1 MWKIDIYNGLFSD
14 DYIRSL
20 GEFETEELA
29 FTALKE
35 YAQTHQYNILYYRS
49 LRDPKNKQVQ
59 WIDFG
64 SWSIFARIEE
74 INKKEKNQMEKQ
86 KYIVRCDRAGV
97 FYGEIEGRDG
107 KEIKMRNAR
116 CLWYWDGAATLLQL
130 AAEGTTEPENCK
142 FTMIVDSLVVLDA
155 IEIIPCTDRA
165 IKSIEA
171 VKEWKR

>member
-20 GEFETEELA
+20 GEFETKELA

-35 YAQTHQYNILYYRS
+35 YAQIHKYNILYYRS
-49 LRDPKNKQVQ
+49 LLDPKDRQIQ

-74 INKKEKNQMEKQ
+74 IKEKEKNQMEKQ

-97 FYGEIEGRDG
+97 FYGEIEERNGR
-107 KEIKMRNAR
+107 EIKMRNVR
-116 CLWYWDGAATLLQL
+116 CIWYWDGAATLLQL
-130 AAEGTTEPENCK
+130 AAEGTTNPNNCK
-142 FTMIVDSLVVLDA
+142 FTMTIDSLVVLDA

-171 VKEWKR
+171 VQEWKR

>member
-20 GEFETEELA
+20 GEFDTKELA

-35 YAQTHQYNILYYRS
+35 YAQMHKYNILYYRS
-49 LRDPKNKQVQ
+49 LCDPKNKQVQ

-74 INKKEKNQMEKQ
+74 IKEKEKNQMEKQ

-97 FYGEIEGRDG
+97 FYGEIEERNGR
-107 KEIKMRNAR
+107 EIKMRNVR
-116 CLWYWDGAATLLQL
+116 NIWYWDGAATLLQL
-130 AAEGTTEPENCK
+130 ATEGTTEPDNCK
-142 FTMIVDSLVVLDA
+142 FTMTIDSLVVLDA
-155 IEIIPCTDRA
+155 IEIIPCTDKA

>member
-20 GEFETEELA
+20 GEFETKELA

-35 YAQTHQYNILYYRS
+35 YAQIHRYNILYYRS
-49 LRDPKNKQVQ
+49 LRDPKNKQVE

-107 KEIKMRNAR
+107 KEIKMRNVR
-116 CLWYWDGAATLLQL
+116 CLWYWEGAATLLQL
-130 AAEGTTEPENCK
+130 AAEGTTKPKACK
-142 FTMIVDSLVVLDA
+142 FTMTIDSLEVLDA
-155 IEIIPCTDRA
+155 IEIIPCTANA
-165 IKSIEA
+165 IESIES
-171 VKEWKR
+171 VKEWKS

>member
-1 MWKIDIYNGLFSD
+1 MWKIDIYTGLFSD

-20 GEFETEELA
+20 GEFETKELA

-35 YAQTHQYNILYYRS
+35 YAKMHKYNIPYYRI
-49 LRDPKNKQVQ
+49 LNDPKDKLVQ

-64 SWSIFARIEE
+64 SWSIFATIEE

-107 KEIKMRNAR
+107 REIKMRNVR
-116 CLWYWDGAATLLQL
+116 CIWYWDGAATLLQL
-130 AAEGTTEPENCK
+130 AAEGTTKPDNCK
-142 FTMIVDSLVVLDA
+142 FTMTVDSLVVLDA
-155 IEIIPCTDRA
+155 IEIIPCTAKA
-165 IKSIEA
+165 IKSIES
-171 VKEWKR
+171 VEEWKS

>member
-1 MWKIDIYNGLFSD
+1 MWKIDIYIGLFSD

-20 GEFETEELA
+20 GEFETKELA

-35 YAQTHQYNILYYRS
+35 YAQMHGCDMLYYRI
-49 LRDPKNKQVQ
+49 LCDPKNKQVQ

-64 SWSIFARIEE
+64 SWSIFARTEE

-107 KEIKMRNAR
+107 REIKMRNVR
-116 CLWYWDGAATLLQL
+116 CIWYWDGAATLLQL
-130 AAEGTTEPENCK
+130 AAEGTTKPDNCK
-142 FTMIVDSLVVLDA
+142 FTMTVDSLVVLDA
-155 IEIIPCTDRA
+155 IEIIPCTTKA
-165 IKSIEA
+165 IKSIES
-171 VKEWKR
+171 VEEWKS

>member
-20 GEFETEELA
+20 GEFETKELA

-35 YAQTHQYNILYYRS
+35 YAQIHKYNILYYRS
-49 LRDPKNKQVQ
+49 LCDPKNKQVQ

-64 SWSIFARIEE
+64 SWSIFAKIEE

-97 FYGEIEGRDG
+97 FYGEIEERNGQ
-107 KEIKMRNAR
+107 EIKMRNVR
-116 CLWYWDGAATLLQL
+116 CIWYWDGAATLLQL
-130 AAEGTTEPENCK
+130 AAEGTTNPDNCK
-142 FTMIVDSLVVLDA
+142 FTMNVDSLEVLDA